1 MEKKFHT
8 LVDNLT
14 FPEGP
19 RWKKDRLYFS
29 DFFTHKVISVD
40 LDGNSETV
48 ATVPNQPSGLGWLPD
63 GTLLIVSMI
72 DQKLLALKNG
82 ALEEIADCSELATF
96 YCNDMIVNKNGNVYY
111 KI

>member
-29 DFFTHKVISVD
+29 DFFTHKVISLD

-63 GTLLIVSMI
+63 GTLITVSYTHLTLPTI
-72 DQKLLALKNG
+72 
-82 ALEEIADCSELATF
+82 CS
-96 YCNDMIVNKNGNVYY
+96 V
-111 KI
+111 